1 MEINIR
7 DRDQVRILEL
17 HGRLSLGGGAAA
29 VRDDVRRE
37 LDDGQRMLLL
47 DMSQVD
53 AIDSTGLG
61 VLVSCLTSVRN
72 RGGDLRLLQPTP
84 RVADVLVITQADL
97 LFAIFDD
104 EDLAVQSFSI

>member
-1 MEINIR
+1 MDIRIR

-17 HGRLSLGGGAAA
+17 DGRLSLGGGAAA
-29 VRDDVRRE
+29 VREDVRQQLE
-37 LDDGQRMLLL
+37 DGHAMLLL

-84 RVADVLVITQADL
+84 RVVDVLVITQADL
-97 LFAIFDD
+97 LFEIFDN
-104 EDLAVQSFSI
+104 EDLAVQSFSS